1 MAAADEEV
9 KAAAPAAESPAAEE
23 PKAEEAKDADGEKKA
38 KKEKKP
44 KGEGKAKGAK
54 KGGEGKGKGGDGKG
68 KSGSGPFGGGSGYRL
83 NVKNIGK
90 TTEAELK
97 ALFEPFGT
105 VTMAQVKVDD
115 NGESRGFG
123 FVVMSTQEEGE
134 KAAADMNGKDV
145 GGKELSVGAATR
157 RDPPEEKGGK
167 GVVGKGVGKSKG
179 GLAPQAD
186 LQAQQVYMQQIAYMQ
201 HAAYMQQ
208 MYMQSMYMQQ
218 AQQYQAAQQP
228 VAPAEEYEGSLKSL
242 SARNSYGFIVCAQTE
257 AMYSR
262 DVYVDESLLP
272 EGAQRGDRL
281 KFTFE
286 LNDRGHPKAKTCRRA
301 I

>member
-44 KGEGKAKGAK
+44 KAEGKAKGAK

-90 TTEAELK
+90 STEAELK

-134 KAAADMNGKDV
+134 KAAADMNGKDI

-167 GVVGKGVGKSKG
+167 GVVKGAGKSKG

-228 VAPAEEYEGSLKSL
+228 VVPAEEYEGSLKSL

-257 AMYSR
+257 ALYSR

-281 KFTFE
+281 KFTFD
-286 LNDRGHPKAKTCRRA
+286 LNERGHPKAKTCRRA